1 MIGRYTR
8 CSADSV
14 RVPGLGFVLVSVVVA
29 PLSPLLADALESLAL
44 TTPTDT
50 GAELLVAPLET

>member
-8 CSADSV
+8 CSADSA
-14 RVPGLGFVLVSVVVA
+14 RVPGLGFALVSVVAA
-29 PLSPLLADALESLAL
+29 PLSPLLADALDPLTL

-50 GAELLVAPLET
+50 GAELLAAPLET